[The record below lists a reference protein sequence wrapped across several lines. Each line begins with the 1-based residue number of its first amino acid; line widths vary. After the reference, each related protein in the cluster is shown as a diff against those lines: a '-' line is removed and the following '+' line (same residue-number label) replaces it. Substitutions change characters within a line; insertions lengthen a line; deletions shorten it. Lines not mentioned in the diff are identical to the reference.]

1 MQPLQLRSS
10 RPPTSAP
17 SRVSRAVT
25 VNILHSPC
33 RGNRCQPSRRPL
45 PRRHAPHFVTIPTGV
60 PKGVPSAVARA
71 GDARNL
77 RLPSRQPCSESC
89 ALQTVGGW
97 AHSVRAAPTWVI
109 QPHDSFPGVSAS
121 GYGVSWASGSPFA
134 APQRPPRLEPQKSLD
149 LGCVQSVRGAAAGA
163 LGSHAPLRVV
173 EDTGSCVSHA
183 PGQRG
188 APPSHA
194 PMSRDQGF

>member
-1 MQPLQLRSS
+1 MPAV
-10 RPPTSAP
+10 PATSAP
-17 SRVSRAVT
+17 P
-25 VNILHSPC
+25 PC
-33 RGNRCQPSRRPL
+33 SLLGGTPKGTPQ
-45 PRRHAPHFVTIPTGV
+45 GV
-60 PKGVPSAVARA
+60 PFAVARA
-71 GDARNL
+71 RAARNL

-97 AHSVRAAPTWVI
+97 AHSVWGAPTWLV
-109 QPHDSFPGVSAS
+109 QLHDSLPGVSAS
-121 GYGVSWASGSPFA
+121 GSGGSWASGSPFT
-134 APQRPPRLEPQKSLD
+134 APQRPPRLEPQNSLD

-173 EDTGSCVSHA
+173 EDTSSCVSHA
-183 PGQRG
+183 PVQCG